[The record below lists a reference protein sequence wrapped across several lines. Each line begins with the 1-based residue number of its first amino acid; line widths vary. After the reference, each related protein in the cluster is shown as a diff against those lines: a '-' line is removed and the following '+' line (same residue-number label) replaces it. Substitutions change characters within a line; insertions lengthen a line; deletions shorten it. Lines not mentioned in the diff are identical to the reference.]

1 LHDIKGDNVVLSLN
15 HDGTVH
21 AAKIIDWGL
30 ARMQR
35 SAPREQPPAPPP
47 SASEGQMPDHM
58 PHDAPL
64 DSCPSG
70 DDVPSGFFHDQNP
83 DLDAIPD
90 HLDAKEWLHSKG
102 GHLYVKD
109 QHAPEL
115 KFGHEYTPKS
125 DLWAFATMILH
136 EMLYCC
142 CSKLVQADDI
152 TFRVYSRRFDVKRK
166 YPMAKSVGEA
176 FRMAYADQTA
186 DHLPSEDDKTLFNE
200 LCTAYESM

>member
-15 HDGTVH
+15 DDGTVH

-35 SAPREQPPAPPP
+35 SAPREQRLASPPAADQGLM
-47 SASEGQMPDHM
+47 SSVVQQDN
-58 PHDAPL
+58 L
-64 DSCPSG
+64 PSG
-70 DDVPSGFFHDQNP
+70 DDICSVSFYDENP
-83 DLDAIPD
+83 DFDTIPD
-90 HLDAKEWLHSKG
+90 HLDAHEWLHSKG

-142 CSKLVQADDI
+142 CCKLIQADDI
-152 TFRVYSRRFDVKRK
+152 SLRVYSKRFDVKSK

-176 FRMAYADQTA
+176 FRLAYADDRA
-186 DHLPSEDDKTLFNE
+186 DHLPSEDDKTFNE